1 MFNILNYNKLKSSI
15 WRTKSTTYSR
25 KAPKIIYVF
34 IITRPFLKF
43 NNMNIQKRFLEI
55 CTKREGLDG
64 QNADPKKKPGR
75 RQEEDGKHKEA
86 KKGGT
91 FTGK

>member
-1 MFNILNYNKLKSSI
+1 
-15 WRTKSTTYSR
+15 
-25 KAPKIIYVF
+25 
-34 IITRPFLKF
+34 
-43 NNMNIQKRFLEI
+43 MNIQKRFLEI